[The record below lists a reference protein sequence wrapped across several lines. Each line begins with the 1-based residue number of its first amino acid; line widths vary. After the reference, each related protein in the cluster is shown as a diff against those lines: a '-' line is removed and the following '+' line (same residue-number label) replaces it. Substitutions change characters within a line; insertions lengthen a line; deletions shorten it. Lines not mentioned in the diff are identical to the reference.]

1 MSNSNKEHLLANG
14 VTLLSMVVG
23 AVRELGAEVEGILFN
38 VLERRAVGCIRVNGV
53 QVPLVLEA
61 RHRKGAGILRI
72 YVGSITA
79 DCDRSALNQRPL
91 ASSRRR
97 AKTLGFDVQGIAMHC
112 IHWAEEKR
120 RQDELVETKRQ
131 RERSAAES
139 EALWR
144 VVVKRIAR
152 KMLQLAEDEERAQ

>member
-1 MSNSNKEHLLANG
+1 MSKSDNEHLLADG
-14 VTLLSMVVG
+14 VTLLSMVVD
-23 AVRELGAEVEGILFN
+23 AVRELGAEAEAILSN
-38 VLERRAVGCIRVNGV
+38 VLERSAVGCIRVNGV
-53 QVPLVLEA
+53 QVPLILEA
-61 RHRKGAGILRI
+61 RRRSRLRV

-79 DCDRSALNQRPL
+79 DCDILSPLSQRPFT
-91 ASSRRR
+91 SSRRR

-120 RQDELVETKRQ
+120 RQDELAETKRQ
-131 RERSAAES
+131 RERAAAES

-152 KMLQLAEDEERAQ
+152 KMLQLAEDKERAQ